1 MHVYSNSSCF
11 KPNKKYFFPRITLWV
26 PEVHTFIII
35 RYPKN
40 ILGLKIKSVDNHFK
54 DSYSNFIKNILYM
67 TSIIEFYKK

>member
-1 MHVYSNSSCF
+1 
-11 KPNKKYFFPRITLWV
+11 
-26 PEVHTFIII
+26 VHTFIII